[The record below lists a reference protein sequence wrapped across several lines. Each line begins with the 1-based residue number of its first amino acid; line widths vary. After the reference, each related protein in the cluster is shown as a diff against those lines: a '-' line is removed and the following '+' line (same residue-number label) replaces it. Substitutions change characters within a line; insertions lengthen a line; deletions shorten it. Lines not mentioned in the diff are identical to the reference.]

1 MRVILFNL
9 LSLIF
14 ISSCSL
20 STPTPI
26 STPTA
31 IPTPTPQPTPTPR
44 PDWLTYINPSLGI
57 TIQYPQNWR
66 YGPLI
71 ENADRYSGEDGF
83 LEVTGFVVE
92 GVSLAGVC
100 AGEANPFGDVYGRNP
115 DLKYFMQ
122 NGLDACLVLPS
133 TDQPE
138 PALGR
143 SAIIVRLPNTIRSA
157 DVQAN
162 HIRVL
167 TSKNFLKD
175 ILASL
180 SIKL

>member
-1 MRVILFNL
+1 MRKIFFNL
-9 LSLIF
+9 LSLILLG
-14 ISSCSL
+14 SCVV
-20 STPTPI
+20 STPAA
-26 STPTA
+26 SPTVV
-31 IPTPTPQPTPTPR
+31 PTSTPQPASTPR
-44 PDWLTYINPSLGI
+44 PDWITYLNPSLGV
-57 TIQYPQNWR
+57 TIQYPKSWR
-66 YGPLI
+66 YGPMI
-71 ENADRYSGEDGF
+71 ENADRYTGENGF

-115 DLKYFMQ
+115 DLKYFKQ

-133 TDQPE
+133 ADQPE

-143 SAIIVRLPNTIRSA
+143 SAILVRLPKTIRNA
-157 DVQAN
+157 EVQAN

-167 TSKNFLKD
+167 TSKNFLND

-180 SIKL
+180 SIKF

>member
-1 MRVILFNL
+1 MRKIFFNL

-14 ISSCSL
+14 LSSCAV
-20 STPTPI
+20 STPAP
-26 STPTA
+26 TPTV
-31 IPTPTPQPTPTPR
+31 IPTPTLQPTPTLR
-44 PDWLTYINPSLGI
+44 PDWIIYLNPSLGI
-57 TIQYPQNWR
+57 TIQYPKNWR
-66 YGPLI
+66 YGPMI
-71 ENADRYSGEDGF
+71 ENADRYTGEDGF

-115 DLKYFMQ
+115 DIRYFKQ

-133 TDQPE
+133 ADQPE

-143 SAIIVRLPNTIRSA
+143 SAILVRLPKTIRNA
-157 DVQAN
+157 EVQAN

-175 ILASL
+175 ILATMV
-180 SIKL
+180 IQP